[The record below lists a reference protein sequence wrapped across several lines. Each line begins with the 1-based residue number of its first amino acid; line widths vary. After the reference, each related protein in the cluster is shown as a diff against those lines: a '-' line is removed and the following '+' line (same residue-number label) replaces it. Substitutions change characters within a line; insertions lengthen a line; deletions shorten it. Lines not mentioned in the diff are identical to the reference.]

1 MKNKQSRKAN
11 EAGFS
16 LIEVLVTITLIALA
30 TAFVGSQVYNR
41 LEEGK
46 VKSAEIQI
54 RNFMTLLEDYRRLCQ
69 RYPSTEQGLEALTEE
84 PVDGPECPRY
94 PEDGFIKEGKVPL
107 DPWDNPYIYESLGG
121 KKFVISSLGS
131 QGVEG
136 GEGSEKDI
144 RSDDL

>member
-1 MKNKQSRKAN
+1 MRGKRHKKRK

-16 LIEVLVTITLIALA
+16 LMEVLVTITLIALA

-46 VKSAEIQI
+46 AKAAEIQI

-69 RYPSTEQGLEALTEE
+69 RYPSTEQGLEALIE
-84 PVDGPECPRY
+84 PSAEGAECPRY
-94 PEDGFIKEGKVPL
+94 PQDGFIKEGKIPL
-107 DPWDNPYIYESLGG
+107 DPWDNPYIYESLGNRN
-121 KKFVISSLGS
+121 FVISSLGS